1 MNEYKMGGQQS
12 SQANRRESSG
22 DNFENHSKINF
33 VSPEERRAAQKMT
46 PHERKVLESMCV
58 GTKLIG
64 DNVLR
69 TRGPR
74 ASIQDPR
81 VLSRDTAHVFSI
93 KRKLFGSLDLDI
105 DNVSSVGEDDGF
117 PIPPPSPFR
126 RGGVSSGSVKDR
138 KKSVSI
144 PKDQRSKE
152 SLTRVF
158 NTNLFFNHLDANE
171 RNEISDAMF
180 KETHEAG
187 DVVIRQGDEGEHF
200 YIIDMVGSDFKFF
213 LNQSVFIL
221 QGEVEVLI
229 DDKVVTTIT
238 AGGSFG
244 ELALIYG
251 TPRAAS
257 IVAKTNLI
265 LWGIDRSAF

>member
-12 SQANRRESSG
+12 SHANRRESNTDS
-22 DNFENHSKINF
+22 FENHSKINF
-33 VSPEERRAAQKMT
+33 VSPEGRKASHKRMT

-58 GTKLIG
+58 GSKLVG
-64 DNVLR
+64 DNSLR

-81 VLSRDTAHVFSI
+81 VLSRDTAKVFSI
-93 KRKLFGSLDLDI
+93 KRKLFGSLDLELDI

-117 PIPPPSPFR
+117 PFPPPSPFR

-138 KKSVSI
+138 KKSFCI

-213 LNQSVFIL
+213 LNQSVFML
-221 QGEVEVLI
+221 G
-229 DDKVVTTIT
+229 
-238 AGGSFG
+238 
-244 ELALIYG
+244 
-251 TPRAAS
+251 
-257 IVAKTNLI
+257 
-265 LWGIDRSAF
+265 RS